1 MLLQHPWLADL
12 SKPDVIS
19 EEDDDE
25 VAEEESAADSAA
37 DGVTDGT
44 TAASTNGTTTTKS
57 SSSTS
62 EDPAYDDE
70 VAQWV
75 KSALER
81 KASGLMGS
89 SAKPALHAAPLDSVS
104 SPAV

>member
-1 MLLQHPWLADL
+1 MLLQHPWLASL
-12 SKPDVIS
+12 SKPAAIS
-19 EEDDDE
+19 EDDE
-25 VAEEESAADSAA
+25 DIADDAAVGATADSASN
-37 DGVTDGT
+37 GG
-44 TAASTNGTTTTKS
+44 ASN
-57 SSSTS
+57 
-62 EDPAYDDE
+62 EDPAYDEE

-104 SPAV
+104 PPAV